1 MFRHLCRFFIF
12 LFCTVPAFVQ
22 AGVVPLASHRAV
34 YDLTLKKLH
43 QEGGIQNVRGRIV
56 MEVENQC
63 EGYVVNQRMLVEL
76 VNLEGVV
83 ITSDF
88 HLSTWED
95 KKGDTMRFS
104 MSNVLN
110 GKPVEKSDGIARME
124 DGEGTVSFRDD
135 ENESFTLPK
144 GVLFPTAHTLEILK
158 SARAGKNLV
167 SAKVYDGNGAEGL
180 QDSLTVIGKRNAAK
194 KKMAEKPEME
204 NLPYWPVQLAYFD
217 LKGQTNEPDYEVG
230 INLYE
235 NGVASDLTLKYKDFS
250 LSGELVQ
257 LDFLQAANCP
267 NN

>member
-1 MFRHLCRFFIF
+1 MVRHFSRLFVLF
-12 LFCTVPAFVQ
+12 LFLIPSLTS

-63 EGYVVNQRMLVEL
+63 EGYVINQRMLIEL
-76 VNLEGVV
+76 INLEGVV

-95 KKGDTMRFS
+95 KNGGAMRFS

-110 GKPVEKSDGIARME
+110 GKPVEKSDGVARME
-124 DGEGTVSFRDD
+124 NGEGTVSFKDD
-135 ENESFTLPK
+135 ENQNLKLPQD
-144 GVLFPTAHTLEILK
+144 VLFPTAHTLKILQ

-167 SAKVYDGNGAEGL
+167 SAKVYDGNGPEGL
-180 QDSLTVIGKRNAAK
+180 QDSLTVIGKRSVAK
-194 KKMAEKPEME
+194 QEMAGNPEME

-257 LDFLQAANCP
+257 LEFLKAADCSHN
-267 NN
+267 